1 MPFFVDKMLFMVLNI
16 NILCTGGFSMKKFV
30 SIISLVIALSL
41 MMSITAS
48 AEPGFAYK
56 EEDLTAFAP
65 KWSSIQADE
74 TVISLTPGG
83 EIGEMRFAWLSKE
96 SDTNVSFRISENS
109 DMSGCSEVAV
119 VTSDAISDY
128 SSNQV
133 TVTGLEEGK
142 TYYYSYTENGAWSK
156 AEAFTV
162 QPDDEFT
169 VLYVS
174 DAQIGRSGDE
184 NLEEILIRDTCGWHY
199 TVNKMLTKY
208 PNAAFAISG
217 GDQFQSP
224 DSITQMKAYLSP
236 EKLRSLPV
244 ANAIGNHDDD
254 SSLYDEIF
262 NNPNEVFEL
271 LPSEAGTGYYYT
283 YGDVLFITINSNN
296 TFLPDTA
303 RVLRKAVKAYP
314 DAKWRVVTMHH
325 NPYSAS
331 LSDKDYS
338 EERVLFSSLYDCYD
352 IDLVLSGHDH
362 LYSRTEVM
370 HGGKTT
376 DGEGTVYVQSS
387 SASGSNYDP
396 LPDETAS
403 FIVSSFD
410 VRVPTY
416 TALTFTEN
424 AIIGT
429 TYRTDTDEI
438 IDSFNVADNE
448 TNSNANMFSVVI
460 SIFRTLFSMI

>member
-1 MPFFVDKMLFMVLNI
+1 
-16 NILCTGGFSMKKFV
+16 MKKLLSV
-30 SIISLVIALSL
+30 TALTLAALLVFG
-41 MMSITAS
+41 ITAF

-56 EEDLTAFAP
+56 DEVLAAFAP
-65 KWSSIQADE
+65 KWGAIQADE

-83 EIGEMRFAWLSKE
+83 EIGEMRFAWLSAEK
-96 SDTNVSFRISENS
+96 DTDVSFRISENA
-109 DMSGCSEVAV
+109 DMTAYKEIGVE
-119 VTSDAISDY
+119 TSDAISDY
-128 SSNQV
+128 NSNKV

-142 TYYYSYTENGAWSK
+142 TYYYSYTENGVWSEPAK
-156 AEAFTV
+156 FTV
-162 QPDDEFT
+162 QPDDDFT

-184 NLEEILIRDTCGWHY
+184 TLKEILIRDTCGWNY
-199 TVNKMLTKY
+199 TVDKMLAQY

-236 EKLRSLPV
+236 EEFRSLPV
-244 ANAIGNHDDD
+244 ANTIGNHDDD
-254 SSLYDEIF
+254 STLYGDIF
-262 NNPNEVFEL
+262 NNPNEVYEL
-271 LPSEAGTGYYYT
+271 RASEAGTGYYYT
-283 YGDVLFITINSNN
+283 YGDTLFITINSNN
-296 TFLPDTA
+296 NFIFDTA

-314 DAKWRVVTMHH
+314 DTKWRVVTMHH

-331 LSDKDYS
+331 LSDDEYS
-338 EERVLFSSLYDCYD
+338 EERVLFASLYDCYD

-362 LYSRTEVM
+362 FYSRTEVM
-370 HGGKTT
+370 YGGKKAE
-376 DGEGTVYVQSS
+376 GEGTVYVQSS

-403 FIVSSFD
+403 FIVSAFD

-416 TALTFTEN
+416 TAFTFTDD

-438 IDSFNVADNE
+438 IDSFEVKDN
-448 TNSNANMFSVVI
+448 TSDSNANIFTMIV
-460 SIFRTLFSMI
+460 SIFRTLISMI